1 MKQIKKGLK
10 SGESGRRYQSGLNKR
25 EGNYEVKGKE
35 KGITRVGNSTD
46 WWLAK
51 HSSLTCISPSGSLPV
66 LSLRERTRTVSLSN
80 DVKAVLLLPLDP
92 THLRSKRERK
102 RER

>member
-1 MKQIKKGLK
+1 MKTIKRGLK

-46 WWLAK
+46 WWLA
-51 HSSLTCISPSGSLPV
+51 
-66 LSLRERTRTVSLSN
+66 
-80 DVKAVLLLPLDP
+80 
-92 THLRSKRERK
+92 
-102 RER
+102 